1 VVERIFRGHRLGL
14 FQRNPVKSCIHVTC
28 PSPCFRRKSEIM
40 SAGEDSAAAKPL
52 KSRTNESKMANSGF
66 M

>member
-1 VVERIFRGHRLGL
+1 
-14 FQRNPVKSCIHVTC
+14 
-28 PSPCFRRKSEIM
+28 M